1 MNFKLFVESIIK
13 YLCGVLL
20 VGLLIFL
27 PAGSI
32 NYFNGWLFMC
42 LLFIPMFIAGI
53 IMMVKDPD
61 LLRRRLNAKEKEEE
75 QKKVVLV
82 SGLMFL
88 TGFILAGLNFRFNWL
103 ELPDVVVIISSII
116 FLASYVL
123 YGLILKQNTYLLRT
137 IEVEK
142 NQKLV
147 DTGMYSIVRHPM
159 YTITVFLFLTMPLIL
174 GSILSFIVFL
184 IYPFLI
190 IKRLNNEEKILE
202 KELKGYKEY
211 KKKVKYKM
219 IPFIW

>member
-1 MNFKLFVESIIK
+1 
-13 YLCGVLL
+13 
-20 VGLLIFL
+20 
-27 PAGSI
+27 
-32 NYFNGWLFMC
+32 
-42 LLFIPMFIAGI
+42 
-53 IMMVKDPD
+53 

-211 KKKVKYKM
+211 QKKVKYKL

>member
-211 KKKVKYKM
+211 QKKVKYKL